1 MPTLVLVI
9 MSVLGLSGASYAV
22 VRFRRDLDLLR
33 RGARAPGEVVGL
45 RPVTF
50 GYGPRTYHPVV
61 RFRAADGRELTATP
75 GRWRQTPLSAAP
87 GPVTVVHE
95 PSRPTRILVEAPG
108 IGGTSSVIVPFVT
121 LLGVS
126 VIVLVVG
133 VAVFLRLS

>member
-1 MPTLVLVI
+1 MPTLLLAI
-9 MSVLGLSGASYAV
+9 MTVLGLSGASYAV

-33 RGARAPGEVVGL
+33 RGARVPGEVVEL

-61 RFRAADGRELTATP
+61 RFRTADGREVTATP

-95 PSRPTRILVEAPG
+95 PSRPSRVLVEAPG
-108 IGGTSSVIVPFVT
+108 IGTSSVVVPFVT

-133 VAVFLRLS
+133 GAVFLRLG